1 MSLINKGN
9 GEIKNESNS
18 IISVQLV
25 LLGVIFY
32 FFMIRPENKRRKA
45 IATMQ
50 SSLEKGDRVVTIGGI
65 HGRIH
70 ALEQE
75 TVTLINDEGQK
86 WIFERNAISR
96 KVEK

>member
-1 MSLINKGN
+1 MNQTVLL
-9 GEIKNESNS
+9 
-18 IISVQLV
+18 VLQLV

-65 HGRIH
+65 HGRI
-70 ALEQE
+70 Q
-75 TVTLINDEGQK
+75 D
-86 WIFERNAISR
+86 R
-96 KVEK
+96 KSVV

>member
-1 MSLINKGN
+1 MDQTVLL
-9 GEIKNESNS
+9 
-18 IISVQLV
+18 VLQLV

>member
-1 MSLINKGN
+1 MNQTVLL
-9 GEIKNESNS
+9 
-18 IISVQLV
+18 VLQLV

-65 HGRIH
+65 NGRIH

>member
-1 MSLINKGN
+1 MNQTVLL
-9 GEIKNESNS
+9 
-18 IISVQLV
+18 VLQLV

-75 TVTLINDEGQK
+75 TVTLINDE
-86 WIFERNAISR
+86 RNAISR

>member
-1 MSLINKGN
+1 MN
-9 GEIKNESNS
+9 
-18 IISVQLV
+18 QTV

>member
-1 MSLINKGN
+1 MNQTVLL
-9 GEIKNESNS
+9 
-18 IISVQLV
+18 VLQLV

-50 SSLEKGDRVVTIGGI
+50 SSLEEGDRVVTIGGI

>member
-1 MSLINKGN
+1 MYKRQVLL
-9 GEIKNESNS
+9 
-18 IISVQLV
+18 VLQLV

>member
-1 MSLINKGN
+1 MD
-9 GEIKNESNS
+9 
-18 IISVQLV
+18 
-25 LLGVIFY
+25 LGVISMIVQLALLGLISY
-32 FFMIRPENKRRKA
+32 FLLIRPENKRRKA
-45 IATMQ
+45 VATMQ

-70 ALEQE
+70 LLEDE

-96 KVEK
+96 KLEK

>member
-1 MSLINKGN
+1 MNQTVLL
-9 GEIKNESNS
+9 
-18 IISVQLV
+18 VLQLV

-75 TVTLINDEGQK
+75 TVTLMM
-86 WIFERNAISR
+86 
-96 KVEK
+96 KVKNGFLNVMLFLVR

>member
-1 MSLINKGN
+1 MNQTVLL
-9 GEIKNESNS
+9 
-18 IISVQLV
+18 VLQLV

-50 SSLEKGDRVVTIGGI
+50 RSLEKGDRVVTIGGI

>member
-1 MSLINKGN
+1 MNQTVLL
-9 GEIKNESNS
+9 
-18 IISVQLV
+18 VLQLV

-32 FFMIRPENKRRKA
+32 FFMIRPENNRRKA

>member
-1 MSLINKGN
+1 MNQTVLL
-9 GEIKNESNS
+9 
-18 IISVQLV
+18 VLQLV

-65 HGRIH
+65 HGRIL

>member
-1 MSLINKGN
+1 MNQTVLL
-9 GEIKNESNS
+9 
-18 IISVQLV
+18 VLQLV

-50 SSLEKGDRVVTIGGI
+50 SSLEKGDRVVTICGI

>member
-1 MSLINKGN
+1 MNQTVLL
-9 GEIKNESNS
+9 
-18 IISVQLV
+18 VLQLV

-50 SSLEKGDRVVTIGGI
+50 SSLEKGERVVTIGGI

>member
-1 MSLINKGN
+1 MNQTVLL
-9 GEIKNESNS
+9 
-18 IISVQLV
+18 VLQLV

-75 TVTLINDEGQK
+75 SVTLINDEGQK

>member
-1 MSLINKGN
+1 MNQTVLL
-9 GEIKNESNS
+9 
-18 IISVQLV
+18 VLQLV

-50 SSLEKGDRVVTIGGI
+50 SSLEKGDRVLTIGGI

>member
-1 MSLINKGN
+1 MNQTVLL
-9 GEIKNESNS
+9 
-18 IISVQLV
+18 VLQLV

-75 TVTLINDEGQK
+75 T
-86 WIFERNAISR
+86 
-96 KVEK
+96 

>member
-1 MSLINKGN
+1 MNQTVLL
-9 GEIKNESNS
+9 
-18 IISVQLV
+18 VLQLV

-32 FFMIRPENKRRKA
+32 FFMISPENKRRKA

>member
-1 MSLINKGN
+1 MNQTVLLML
-9 GEIKNESNS
+9 
-18 IISVQLV
+18 QLV